1 MRLYFKRS
9 EEPSVNRIRFV
20 FYCFPLSGYLEG
32 EQMLAREAV
41 TRSFT
46 YLTIRE
52 HQNLPYSGFEPQK
65 VYVSRTCEKRR

>member
-1 MRLYFKRS
+1 
-9 EEPSVNRIRFV
+9 
-20 FYCFPLSGYLEG
+20 
-32 EQMLAREAV
+32 MLAREAV